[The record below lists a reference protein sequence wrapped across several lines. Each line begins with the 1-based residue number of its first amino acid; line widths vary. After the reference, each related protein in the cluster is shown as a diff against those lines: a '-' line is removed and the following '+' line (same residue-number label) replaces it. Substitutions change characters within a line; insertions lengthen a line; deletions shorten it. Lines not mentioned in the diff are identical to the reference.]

1 MLRSYLS
8 LFPVLLTVACL
19 AACTPTL
26 PAIPGFGPSVVDLLP
41 GVRLGIPQGYCLDR
55 QASSIAEDGS
65 TLLLGRCHDSVG
77 AVPAIL
83 RVSLGSPGS
92 AGVLAAPPADLAA
105 FFTSPAGRASLSPSG
120 RPNDVRI
127 LKAMTQGPDFLLNIA
142 SDREGNYWRAI
153 SGHSGRLITVSAIGT
168 AEAPLSPEDSRKLV
182 EATLAAQSAAR

>member
-1 MLRSYLS
+1 MLRFRLS

-41 GVRLGIPQGYCLDR
+41 GVSLGIPRGYCLDR
-55 QASSIAEDGS
+55 QASTIAEEGS

-83 RVSLGSPGS
+83 RVSLGGPGS

-105 FFTSPAGRASLSPSG
+105 FFTSAAGRASLAPSG
-120 RPNDVRI
+120 KPGDVRI
-127 LKAMTQGPDFLLNIA
+127 IKALSQGGDFLLNIA
-142 SDREGNYWRAI
+142 STREGSYWRAI
-153 SGHSGRLITVSAIGT
+153 SGHSGRLVTVSAIGT
-168 AEAPLSPEDSRKLV
+168 AQSPLTPDDSRKLV
-182 EATLAAQSAAR
+182 EATLAAQATTN